1 MNNSFLNQF
10 SENIKFKYFCFDR
23 VIIRGYILSLF
34 FPAGIV
40 RFLRAIGFKGLSN
53 GVMRILT
60 DQLNGH
66 IQKVAKNGDIPIHWW
81 PSEGAALMAQNQSSW
96 NGNTPRPLQEKR
108 TMSFVS
114 SQTKNQSG
122 PLPAGNSFQ
131 KRGNPMNASMTV
143 ESRSNSTT
151 STFTMPSS
159 AAHAI

>member
-1 MNNSFLNQF
+1 MNNSFSNQF

-66 IQKVAKNGDIPIHWW
+66 IQKVAKNKDIPIHWC
-81 PSEGAALMAQNQSSW
+81 
-96 NGNTPRPLQEKR
+96 
-108 TMSFVS
+108 
-114 SQTKNQSG
+114 
-122 PLPAGNSFQ
+122 LPALPAPYDERWFAILRFMYFLPYPVFKLFSLAIASFSS
-131 KRGNPMNASMTV
+131 RHAS
-143 ESRSNSTT
+143 
-151 STFTMPSS
+151 
-159 AAHAI
+159 

>member
-1 MNNSFLNQF
+1 MNNSFSKQF

-40 RFLRAIGFKGLSN
+40 RFLRAIRFKGLSN

-66 IQKVAKNGDIPIHWW
+66 IQKVAKKTVTSPFTGGLWK
-81 PSEGAALMAQNQSSW
+81 GAALMAQNQSSW
-96 NGNTPRPLQEKR
+96 NGNTPRPLQEKG

-122 PLPAGNSFQ
+122 PLPADNSLQ
-131 KRGNPMNASMTV
+131 RRGNPMNVSMTV
-143 ESRSNSTT
+143 ESRSNSTI
-151 STFTMPSS
+151 STFTMPFS
-159 AAHAI
+159 AA